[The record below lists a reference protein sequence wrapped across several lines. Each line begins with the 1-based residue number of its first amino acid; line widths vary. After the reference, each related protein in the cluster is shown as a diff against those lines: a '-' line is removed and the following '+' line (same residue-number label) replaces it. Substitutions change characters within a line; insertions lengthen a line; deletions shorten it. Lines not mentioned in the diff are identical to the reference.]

1 MARSGRGTV
10 SGKQAQYGATALLY
24 SLVVIAALVL
34 VNWLANRYNKSADL
48 TANKQYTLSDQT
60 KKIVKNLKGDA
71 TITYFDTRRGFE
83 SAKPMLDRYANL
95 SNKIHVQYVDY
106 LRNPAEAAAYGVRT
120 AGSAFVQVGSRREEA
135 KALTEEGL
143 TGAFVKDLKG
153 VRTVCVVSGSKE
165 HALDDTTPVG
175 LSQFKDLLAR
185 DNYQAQS
192 ISLVDKTAVPGEC
205 TVLVIAGPKFDYT
218 PNEVSAIKTYV
229 EGGGRAMFLLDPPLN
244 FGHDQIA
251 SNDALVNLLAS
262 WGVTP
267 EKDLVLEQNPV
278 GQMLGL
284 GAETPLVKNYASH
297 PIVNDLNSITGFPLA
312 RSLEIKNGDKTT
324 VEKLFSTSDGAFAV
338 TKLSSNE
345 INPQDPSNKKG
356 PFLLGAAGSYNT
368 GKPSNPG
375 RFAVIGS
382 SGFMD
387 NRMLRFQANSDLAL
401 NAINWLSSDEDL
413 ISIRPKT
420 DENQR
425 FDITQHRMNIFSYVD
440 LIGMPLFVIVLGIGI
455 YLKRR

>member
-1 MARSGRGTV
+1 
-10 SGKQAQYGATALLY
+10 
-24 SLVVIAALVL
+24 
-34 VNWLANRYNKSADL
+34 
-48 TANKQYTLSDQT
+48 
-60 KKIVKNLKGDA
+60 
-71 TITYFDTRRGFE
+71 
-83 SAKPMLDRYANL
+83 
-95 SNKIHVQYVDY
+95 
-106 LRNPAEAAAYGVRT
+106 
-120 AGSAFVQVGSRREEA
+120 
-135 KALTEEGL
+135 
-143 TGAFVKDLKG
+143 
-153 VRTVCVVSGSKE
+153 
-165 HALDDTTPVG
+165 
-175 LSQFKDLLAR
+175 
-185 DNYQAQS
+185 
-192 ISLVDKTAVPGEC
+192 
-205 TVLVIAGPKFDYT
+205 
-218 PNEVSAIKTYV
+218 
-229 EGGGRAMFLLDPPLN
+229 MFLLDPPLN